1 MLIVYFLG
9 APREYLESYVFPTL
23 SPVLIE
29 MLRQAK
35 KEKCFEVK
43 SLLINL
49 FLSPLTQ
56 TLLQV
61 WARYLLTF
69 RNM

>member
-1 MLIVYFLG
+1 MLIVCFLG

-49 FLSPLTQ
+49 FLSPVTQ
-56 TLLQV
+56 TPCK
-61 WARYLLTF
+61 F
-69 RNM
+69 GPGIH

>member
-9 APREYLESYVFPTL
+9 APREYLESYVFPVL

-49 FLSPLTQ
+49 FLSPVT
-56 TLLQV
+56 
-61 WARYLLTF
+61 
-69 RNM
+69 